1 MSTDVAP
8 APRSDLRAVAVPA
21 EHGGWGLTLEPA
33 LLGLLVAPGAAG
45 WCLAAAAVLGFV
57 SRTPVKTLLVDLRR
71 GRALRRTRVAAAVAG
86 VELVAL
92 GALGIAA
99 VALADGAFWWPLL
112 LVAPLVGLELWFDM
126 RSRSRR
132 LVPELAGAVG
142 ISGVAAMIV
151 LADGAPT
158 ALAAGVWLIPAA
170 RAVTSIPA
178 VRAVIAG
185 LHHRAVDTT
194 TLLRADLA
202 ATGLAA
208 TAVMAQRSLLAGA
221 VAVGGVVVVQ
231 RITAHRPPHRVAV
244 LGARQMLL
252 GFAVVLVTAAGVHWA
267 WGTGGM
273 T

>member
-1 MSTDVAP
+1 MSTDVNP

-33 LLGLLVAPGAAG
+33 LLGLLVAPGPAG
-45 WCLAAAAVLGFV
+45 WCLATAALVGFL

-71 GRALRRTRVAAAVAG
+71 GRTLRRTRVAAVVTG

-126 RSRSRR
+126 RSRGRR

-142 ISGVAAMIV
+142 ISGVAAMVV
-151 LADGAPT
+151 LAEGGPT
-158 ALAAGVWLIPAA
+158 ALAVGVWLIPAA
-170 RAVTSIPA
+170 RAVTSIPV
-178 VRAVIAG
+178 VRAVIAD
-185 LHHRAVDTT
+185 LHHRAVDTA
-194 TLLRADLA
+194 TLLRADLSA
-202 ATGLAA
+202 AALAA
-208 TAVMAQRSLLAGA
+208 AAVLAQRSLLAGA
-221 VAVGGVVVVQ
+221 VAVGVVIAVQ
-231 RITAHRPPHRVAV
+231 RVTAHRPPERVAI

-252 GFAVVLVTAAGVHWA
+252 GLAVVLVTAAGVHWA
-267 WGTGGM
+267 
-273 T
+273 